1 MDKMGVG
8 AKKFHISQQR
18 IKSSPFI
25 FQMNFF
31 YNFIDEI
38 GSHLVNENKY
48 ESWVELHI
56 SLMLAGVIHIFSS
69 T

>member
-1 MDKMGVG
+1 MS
-8 AKKFHISQQR
+8 KKVSY
-18 IKSSPFI
+18 KSTEDQKLAVYFS
-25 FQMNFF
+25 NEFF